1 MHSFTDRLSVFCS
14 FLRWFGF
21 SIISDWVFLI
31 VEVSFLRCKRVVS
44 VYHCCF
50 CIFHLV
56 VDFLSEGLLQ
66 DKCHLAAKLGTKL
79 ADLL

>member
-1 MHSFTDRLSVFCS
+1 M
-14 FLRWFGF
+14 LRFF
-21 SIISDWVFLI
+21 
-31 VEVSFLRCKRVVS
+31 FLRCKRVVS

-56 VDFLSEGLLQ
+56 VDFLSEELLQ